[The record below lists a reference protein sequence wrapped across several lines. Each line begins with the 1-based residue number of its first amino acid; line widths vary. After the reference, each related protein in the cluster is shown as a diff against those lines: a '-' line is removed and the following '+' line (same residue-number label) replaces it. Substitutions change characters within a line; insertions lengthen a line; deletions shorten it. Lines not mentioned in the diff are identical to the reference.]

1 MFLKLANC
9 ALTFAKRSRTLCAAG
24 DGPPRVDTVVERSG
38 VVEEM
43 SMLPLRLTCTC
54 TGPAVVVLPLLLM
67 LLLLLLLLLLLV
79 VALFPTLVP
88 KVVPNV
94 ELLNGVARMGPLR
107 KAEPALKLTLPVR
120 LK

>member
-1 MFLKLANC
+1 
-9 ALTFAKRSRTLCAAG
+9 
-24 DGPPRVDTVVERSG
+24 
-38 VVEEM
+38 
-43 SMLPLRLTCTC
+43 
-54 TGPAVVVLPLLLM
+54 M

-120 LK
+120 LM

>member
-1 MFLKLANC
+1 M
-9 ALTFAKRSRTLCAAG
+9 
-24 DGPPRVDTVVERSG
+24 DTVVERSG

-79 VALFPTLVP
+79 VALFPTLV
-88 KVVPNV
+88 VPNV

-120 LK
+120 LM